1 MDATILRVDITT
13 PRGLEG
19 PRGCERPGYL
29 IRPRGREA
37 STVSAKAAAAH
48 ASRSMS
54 CGSVAQGKPVATR
67 GIVVAFHVPEEVQ
80 NAEPAVQHTLVGC
93 VRDVPLDLPAV
104 AGRGPGDTS
113 VDQPA

>member
-19 PRGCERPGYL
+19 PRRCERPGYL

-48 ASRSMS
+48 ESRSMS
-54 CGSVAQGKPVATR
+54 FGSVAQGKPVATR
-67 GIVVAFHVPEEVQ
+67 RIVVGFHVAEEVK
-80 NAEPAVQHTLVGC
+80 NAEPAVQHALVSC
-93 VRDVPLDLPAV
+93 VRDVCLDLPAITW
-104 AGRGPGDTS
+104 RGPGDS
-113 VDQPA
+113 GVDQRA